1 MGYRDKLHKN
11 HLFLT
16 HPLCVAFFAAG
27 LILLYHP
34 STALAASTI
43 EAGSGAVAETKPAS
57 AYGTTRVIDSEETEA
72 ARANWIQEDDNWY
85 YLLPDGTK
93 NRQDLQF
100 DNALYK
106 FNWNGSLKTAQ
117 WVPNTGGGAYPV
129 FCYDEETQ
137 NLFDQLND
145 EKRNLYFEE
154 YPDREDEYGNDDKR
168 QYDRYA
174 GFIMDEKLNQ
184 AAAHRLEMALANGY
198 SGDAIPGE
206 GTLKD
211 YLGQISYRK
220 NSNCRELYLRGR
232 EDADDAFDKL
242 IGKTQD
248 KYDSSGKRKD
258 SLDYYR
264 RIGMAHAEK
273 DGEHYFM
280 VILMR

>member
-1 MGYRDKLHKN
+1 MDYRDKLHKN
-11 HLFLT
+11 TWFLT
-16 HPLCVAFFAAG
+16 NPLRVALFTAG
-27 LILLYHP
+27 LMLLQYP
-34 STALAASTI
+34 VTALAAASTI

-57 AYGTTRVIDSEETEA
+57 TYGTTKVIASEETEA
-72 ARANWIQEDDNWY
+72 ARANWVQEGDDWY
-85 YLLPDGTK
+85 YLLPDGSK

-100 DNALYK
+100 DNAIYK

-137 NLFDQLND
+137 FLFDQLND
-145 EKRNLYFEE
+145 EKKDLYFDE
-154 YPDREDEYGNDDKR
+154 YPDREDEYGNDEKR

-184 AAAHRLEMALANGY
+184 AAAHRLEAALANGY

-211 YLGQISYRK
+211 YLAQISYRK
-220 NSNCRELYLRGR
+220 NSSCRELYLRGR

-248 KYDSSGKRKD
+248 K
-258 SLDYYR
+258 
-264 RIGMAHAEK
+264 
-273 DGEHYFM
+273 
-280 VILMR
+280 

>member
-1 MGYRDKLHKN
+1 M
-11 HLFLT
+11 
-16 HPLCVAFFAAG
+16 
-27 LILLYHP
+27 
-34 STALAASTI
+34 
-43 EAGSGAVAETKPAS
+43 
-57 AYGTTRVIDSEETEA
+57 
-72 ARANWIQEDDNWY
+72 
-85 YLLPDGTK
+85 
-93 NRQDLQF
+93 
-100 DNALYK
+100 
-106 FNWNGSLKTAQ
+106 
-117 WVPNTGGGAYPV
+117 
-129 FCYDEETQ
+129 
-137 NLFDQLND
+137 
-145 EKRNLYFEE
+145 KR
-154 YPDREDEYGNDDKR
+154 R

-174 GFIMDEKLNQ
+174 GFLMDEKLNQ
-184 AAAHRLEMALANGY
+184 AAAHRLEAALANGY

-211 YLGQISYRK
+211 YLEKFPTGKIPAAGT
-220 NSNCRELYLRGR
+220 LPAGR